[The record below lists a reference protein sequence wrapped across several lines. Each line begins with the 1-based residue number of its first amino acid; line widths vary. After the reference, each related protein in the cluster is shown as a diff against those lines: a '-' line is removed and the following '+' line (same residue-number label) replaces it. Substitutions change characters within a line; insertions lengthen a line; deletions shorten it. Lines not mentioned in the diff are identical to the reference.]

1 MSRDGGFSNFDGEA
15 RNTRTDGK
23 ILITPR
29 RLYGGG
35 KLREA

>member
-1 MSRDGGFSNFDGEA
+1 MSRNSGFSDFDGEA
-15 RNTRTDGK
+15 RNTRIDGK